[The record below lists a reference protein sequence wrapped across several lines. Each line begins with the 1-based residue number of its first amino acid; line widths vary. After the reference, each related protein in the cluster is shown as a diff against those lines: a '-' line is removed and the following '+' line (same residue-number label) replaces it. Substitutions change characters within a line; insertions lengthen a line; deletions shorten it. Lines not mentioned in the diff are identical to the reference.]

1 MKAIALPLLIVV
13 YAGATTEGDTSAA
26 APNGG
31 LKTQGNDSDG
41 KSEES
46 GESDNDELIRE
57 RERLGAPLT
66 QLVAG
71 GAA

>member
-1 MKAIALPLLIVV
+1 MKAIAVPLLIVV
-13 YAGATTEGDTSAA
+13 NAGATTEGDTSAA

-31 LKTQGNDSDG
+31 LKAQGNDSDG